1 MIVVNI
7 IGELLEVIRLT
18 FIVDFQNLIDLSA

>member
-18 FIVDFQNLIDLSA
+18 FIVDFQNLIDLSE